1 MNELQNQANDLK
13 DESIK
18 AIAKTYKLSLSQ
30 IEVVKIE
37 DKEYFKFYDSDN
49 KCIKMFENRIDRD
62 LNDQFINA
70 QKELSFAQNEDELK
84 NAKNIFEYE
93 SKYNRKMITFFSV
106 KELENNLLSYR
117 YILNQSDKETLDA
130 FLFLLKNVEVL
141 RLEYINIEKSIAI
154 DENQNVLYAYL
165 EKETNQFRIQKA
177 EVEKYEDKKVTVD
190 ADGYN
195 LELVG
200 IDYDQI
206 MESIDIEV
214 PSEVPIEVAGE
225 IIDISSLNTYYQYPE
240 LLDRQLDVNLIS
252 ERKRTVVLYLIEA
265 YKRKMAKK
273 QIIQNQQKRL
283 VLKLD
288 NNKAAYI
295 NAFVLMMISAFAAGV
310 IFTISF
316 LFIKMHF

>member
-117 YILNQSDKETLDA
+117 YILNQLDKETVDA
-130 FLFLLKNVEVL
+130 FSFLLKNVEVL
-141 RLEYINIEKSIAI
+141 RLEYINMEKSIAI

-295 NAFVLMMISAFAAGV
+295 NAFALMMISAFAAGV